1 MFFRKKG
8 HTNSARQRMKEEM
21 NMEKCNECI
30 KCTVDNCKHHHNTKN
45 YCTLASIEVGT
56 HEANPTKDQCT
67 DCLSYMKR

>member
-1 MFFRKKG
+1 
-8 HTNSARQRMKEEM
+8 
-21 NMEKCNECI
+21 MEKCNECI